1 MIAEHTRAVLVKD
14 VPENG
19 LVAGDYGVVVS
30 IHKRNGE
37 ILGYTLEI
45 FALNGETID
54 IVDVPAD
61 AVRAARGDEV
71 GHARPVAAE

>member
-14 VPENG
+14 IPEHG
-19 LVAGDYGVVVS
+19 LVAGDYGIVVS
-30 IHKRNGE
+30 VHQRAGAVV
-37 ILGYTLEI
+37 GYTLEV

-61 AVRAARGDEV
+61 LVRAARGDEV